1 MFNISASRMGV
12 MQKGTSHARR
22 IFAQATTNKPT
33 TVVKPMPM
41 NNVVAGS
48 LSYWKERVDVE
59 VSVFG

>member
-1 MFNISASRMGV
+1 MGV